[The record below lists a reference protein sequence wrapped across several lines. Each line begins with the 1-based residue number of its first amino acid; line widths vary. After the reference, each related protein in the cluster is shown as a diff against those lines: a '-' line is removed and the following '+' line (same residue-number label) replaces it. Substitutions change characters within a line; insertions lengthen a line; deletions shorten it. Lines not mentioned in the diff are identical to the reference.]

1 MTAFHVQILESGTAP
16 PLPVFTT
23 FRFPK
28 RQLQET
34 R

>member
-1 MTAFHVQILESGTAP
+1 MTALHVQIPERSTA

-23 FRFPK
+23 LRLHN
-28 RQLQET
+28 RHAQET

>member
-1 MTAFHVQILESGTAP
+1 MTALHVQILEPGTA

-23 FRFPK
+23 LRFHN
-28 RQLQET
+28 RHAQET

>member
-1 MTAFHVQILESGTAP
+1 MTAFHGQILGSGTA

-23 FRFPK
+23 FRFHN
-28 RQLQET
+28 RRLQET